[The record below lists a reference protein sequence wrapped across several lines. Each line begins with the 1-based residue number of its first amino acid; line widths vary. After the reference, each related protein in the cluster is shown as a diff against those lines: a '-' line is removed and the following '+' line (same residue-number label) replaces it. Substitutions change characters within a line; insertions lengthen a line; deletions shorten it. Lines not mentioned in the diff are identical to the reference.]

1 MVARYGSTRKSLS
14 VSALARSVSRLTSL
28 PPAPRQD
35 DGDPR
40 PQSRREQDH
49 LSLALVTPCLLIG
62 PDQHNGTAAT
72 NRGDIPTARA
82 ITERLVKI
90 RQQATGK
97 KGGASSGHSSI
108 ASSQT
113 KGSSTTNTPRKNP
126 SSPATKGTKTPASAA
141 NKKRKLAT
149 VASDA
154 EDDDDD
160 DDLTKTPQA
169 NGYGVPP
176 LNFANIPPLTPTRNT
191 QTSRS
196 ADAKTPTTSGR
207 SNGVQHS
214 RADSQATLS
223 NAGTPTPRAR
233 RAASM
238 KLSAIVKQEQE
249 MEGSESGHGMESP
262 AESDVSEYVV

>member
-1 MVARYGSTRKSLS
+1 MPVKWSPDMDQLLLVKMMETHDLKVDANKII
-14 VSALARSVSRLTSL
+14 SAWPT
-28 PPAPRQD
+28 D
-35 DGDPR
+35 
-40 PQSRREQDH
+40 
-49 LSLALVTPCLLIG
+49 
-62 PDQHNGTAAT
+62 
-72 NRGDIPTARA
+72 RGDIPTARA

-97 KGGASSGHSSI
+97 KGAASSGHLSI

-113 KGSSTTNTPRKNP
+113 KGSSAANTPRKNAA
-126 SSPATKGTKTPASAA
+126 SPAMKGTKTPASAA
-141 NKKRKLAT
+141 ANKKRKIAN

-154 EDDDDD
+154 EDDD

-176 LNFANIPPLTPTRNT
+176 LNFANIPSLTPTHNT
-191 QTSRS
+191 STSQS
-196 ADAKTPTTSGR
+196 NGTKTPTTSGR
-207 SNGVQHS
+207 SSAAQHS

-238 KLSAIVKQEQE
+238 KLSAIIKQE
-249 MEGSESGHGMESP
+249 MEMEGRVGMVWKVRLR
-262 AESDVSEYVV
+262 AMLVSMWSVVMIM